1 MDILLLASLIAL
13 PIGLCALSR
22 RRIEECLPPAAFAE
36 ILAAYALSCFQA
48 LGLMRWLALCAAG
61 ALWLAALVRM
71 GRFGFP
77 RGLKALGQNLFT
89 PQLLCF
95 AVLLAL
101 FAFSG
106 GEHIVYATDDIY
118 YWGIEAHSIFA
129 HDGLVDA
136 SRHLAP
142 RFMTYTPGMQLFQ
155 WMGLSIAGEWS
166 EGVLYVLLWAFYALC
181 MLPFLKGMT
190 WRRAW
195 LIPVALV
202 LMLVVPCVFN
212 ADAYG
217 MLRVDTA
224 LGLCLAYAMAQVW
237 RLIREENAGGWE
249 LGCLTFGLCA
259 LVLLKQVGV
268 GWALLPLSLLWIGR
282 KRRRGLRVGM
292 AAATA
297 APFLVFASWKAVCSA
312 FLLTGA
318 HLNNA
323 AGQIGEILGG
333 TWIPSVAFGE
343 MARTLARLF
352 TATPAALEAA
362 GYSALTLP
370 KLAWLIVLILIPL
383 VLGWS
388 GGRFREARGLAVW
401 SLVSFLVT
409 LVALSF
415 VLEVGLNSEA
425 IGAYE
430 NFAFQ
435 YALIERYF
443 CPFFFGLA
451 GLSVLSLADSSV
463 SLRRNWLRP
472 AAAVIA
478 AVLVLVG
485 VDWDG
490 MRINFVPDAYAQ
502 AHPEGQFADI
512 LAENFWMDDL
522 EEPQEAIVF
531 YGIDPY
537 PFKPEWIQY
546 AVAPAKL
553 VFTTDDSLSDEAFR
567 SYLTNAHITHVVF
580 MDDWNTVYQNALN
593 YTEDEWLDVL
603 TAYAVRWEDG
613 DPVIE
618 Y

>member
-1 MDILLLASLIAL
+1 MDILLLISLIAL
-13 PIGLCALSR
+13 PLGLCALSR
-22 RRIEECLPPAAFAE
+22 RRIEECLPPAAFVE
-36 ILAAYALSCFQA
+36 MLAAYALSYFQA
-48 LGLMRWLALCAAG
+48 LGLMRWLTLLTAA
-61 ALWLAALVRM
+61 ALWIAALVRM
-71 GRFGFP
+71 GRSGFA
-77 RGLKALGQNLFT
+77 RGLRAFAKDLFT

-95 AVLLAL
+95 VALLTL
-101 FAFSG
+101 FVFSG
-106 GEHIVYATDDIY
+106 SAHIVYATDDIY
-118 YWGIEAHSIFA
+118 YWGIEARSIFA

-136 SRHLAP
+136 TQHLSP

-155 WMGLSIAGEWS
+155 WLGLSIMGEWS
-166 EGVLYVLLWAFYALC
+166 EGVLYVMLWSFYALC
-181 MLPFLKGMT
+181 MLPFLRGMT
-190 WRRAW
+190 WRGAW
-195 LIPVALV
+195 QIPIALI
-202 LMLVVPCVFN
+202 LMLVIPCVFN
-212 ADAYG
+212 NDAYG

-224 LGLCLAYAMAQVW
+224 LGLCLAYAMAQVF
-237 RLIREENAGGWE
+237 RLIRDEKTGGWE
-249 LGCLTFGLCA
+249 LGCLALSLCA
-259 LVLLKQVGV
+259 LVLLKQVGI
-268 GWALLPLSLLWIGR
+268 GWALLPLSLLWIEARG
-282 KRRRGLRVGM
+282 RRRLRAGM
-292 AAATA
+292 ALATVI
-297 APFLVFASWKAVCSA
+297 PLLVFASWKLICAS
-312 FLLTGA
+312 LHLTGA

-323 AGQIGEILGG
+323 AGELGKILDGS
-333 TWIPSVAFGE
+333 WVPSVAFGE
-343 MARTLARLF
+343 MARTITRLF
-352 TATPAALEAA
+352 TATPAALGAT

-430 NFAFQ
+430 NLAFQ

-451 GLSVLSLADSSV
+451 GFSVLSLTDRSASPK
-463 SLRRNWLRP
+463 RNWLRP
-472 AAAVIA
+472 AAAIIA
-478 AVLVLVG
+478 AALALAG

-531 YGIDPY
+531 YGVDPY

-553 VFTTDDSLSDEAFR
+553 VFTADDNLSDEEFR
-567 SYLTNAHITHVVF
+567 SCLINARITHVIF

-603 TAYAVRWEDG
+603 TAYAVRWEGG